1 MADITGKSGKVS
13 KVEGAGRTKR
23 NLYAKGDKRAKS
35 DIITGTLAVLS
46 VLLSLLVL
54 YIANNKMPF
63 KMDDEWYATNLVT
76 GQPISGFADIWESQ
90 VWHFLHWGGRSIAH
104 AQLQLILW
112 AGPVA
117 ADLLNVA
124 VTVLLIVLVCKMADA
139 KKVTYG
145 LMAFGFLV
153 ILNANWSQTLLWQSG
168 VANYLYMTTWILLF
182 LLCYFRTLE
191 NPEAKKLPGIL
202 FFIAPLGLF
211 SGWSNENMGP
221 AVWLGTLTIILFL
234 WKKEKRW
241 YPWMFVGNL
250 FCLLGS
256 CLVILAPGNFVRNV
270 EAEEQVA
277 GKGLLWRV
285 FLRCFSVANGLFY
298 YLLFAVVLL
307 VLLLFIYCFVL
318 RKKLRKSDR
327 CLLLMA
333 VLSWGA
339 MLLSPHYPDRASF
352 GTLVLLLIPMMHMI
366 AGIWREQEKS
376 EIPGFAAALFVWLCG
391 MFPLC
396 TYICQMLGWIQ

>member
-1 MADITGKSGKVS
+1 MTDIREKSGQVNRTES
-13 KVEGAGRTKR
+13 DNRTKR
-23 NLYAKGDKRAKS
+23 NPGARGGKRAKS
-35 DIITGTLAVLS
+35 EMITGILTVLG
-46 VLLSLLVL
+46 VLVSLLVL
-54 YIANNKMPF
+54 YTANSKMPF

-76 GQPISGFADIWESQ
+76 GRPLSGLGDIWESQ
-90 VWHFLHWGGRSIAH
+90 VWHFFHWGGRSIAH

-117 ADLLNVA
+117 ADLVNVA
-124 VTVLLIVLVCKMADA
+124 VTVLLVALVCKMADA
-139 KKVTYG
+139 KKLIYG
-145 LMAFGFLV
+145 LMTLGFLV

-191 NPEAKKLPGIL
+191 KPEAKTLPGI
-202 FFIAPLGLF
+202 FIFILPLGLF
-211 SGWSNENMGP
+211 AGWSNENMGP
-221 AVWLGTLTIILFL
+221 AVWLGTLAIILFL
-234 WKKEKRW
+234 WIKEKKW
-241 YPWMFVGNL
+241 YPWMLAGNL
-250 FCLLGS
+250 SCLLGS

-285 FLRCFSVANGLFY
+285 FLRCFSLANGLFY
-298 YLLFAVVLL
+298 YLLFAAVLL
-307 VLLLFIYCFVL
+307 VLLLFLYCSVL
-318 RKKLRKSDR
+318 HKKLRRSDW
-327 CLLLMA
+327 CLLFMA

-339 MLLSPHYPDRASF
+339 MILSPHYPDRASF
-352 GTLVLLLIPMMHMI
+352 GTLVLMLIPMMHMI
-366 AGIWREQEKS
+366 AGIGGEQKNIG
-376 EIPGFAAALFVWLCG
+376 IPGFAAALFVWLCG